1 VGIRT
6 SDARPPGDLALDLAD
21 LRIGGAVLLG
31 AGLALPHPV
40 GPGIPCLFHAVT
52 GVPCPLCG
60 MTRSVIATMHLRLH
74 DALAVNPA
82 GVLAVIVAIALLV
95 APRPR
100 PRSIPTWAAPLA
112 LGAVWSLQLLRP
124 LFT

>member
-1 VGIRT
+1 
-6 SDARPPGDLALDLAD
+6 
-21 LRIGGAVLLG
+21 
-31 AGLALPHPV
+31 
-40 GPGIPCLFHAVT
+40 
-52 GVPCPLCG
+52 

-95 APRPR
+95 APHPR